1 MGSIF
6 PIRLLLR
13 LWLVDLRHSNS
24 SYNMKN
30 GDQNNTWVET
40 NVHYLD
46 FDNESCFSECE
57 LCTYNLVDLRRVS
70 VREKFLT
77 SCQDTED
84 SSVTAD
90 FVAQQTV
97 HS

>member
-1 MGSIF
+1 
-6 PIRLLLR
+6 
-13 LWLVDLRHSNS
+13 
-24 SYNMKN
+24 MKN

-57 LCTYNLVDLRRVS
+57 LRTYNLVDLRRVS

-84 SSVTAD
+84 SSVTAA